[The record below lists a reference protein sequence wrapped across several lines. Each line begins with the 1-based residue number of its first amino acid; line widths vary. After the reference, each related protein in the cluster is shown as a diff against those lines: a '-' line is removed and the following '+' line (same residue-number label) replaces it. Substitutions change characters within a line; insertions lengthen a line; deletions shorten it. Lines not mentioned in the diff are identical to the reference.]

1 MSFLDSEDVG
11 FSPSSYRGS
20 STLRGATTTATA
32 ASQPQQVVRP
42 RLQLPRE
49 PKLLRACKHC
59 RRVLTERQFMTEGCA
74 TCNPHVMDQPERMTR
89 RDMERQTTA
98 NFSGYIGIIDS
109 RTSWAARLMGARKVP
124 MGVYA
129 FEIKDP
135 LESTV
140 AAPQDADDGDADGK
154 RDVILPRGEDVAL
167 EEDDFGLGGLMEGLG
182 EEDGG
187 EAVTKKSRVEGTQ
200 DSLLEGFM

>member
-59 RRVLTERQFMTEGCA
+59 RRVLTERQFMAEGCA
-74 TCNPHVMDQPERMTR
+74 TCNPQVMNQPERMSR
-89 RDMERQTTA
+89 REMEGQTTA

-135 LESTV
+135 EV
-140 AAPQDADDGDADGK
+140 AAPQDADDGDADDK
-154 RDVILPRGEDVAL
+154 QDVLLPRGEDVAL

-182 EEDGG
+182 EEDGD